1 MVELLLG
8 PSQFSVSLF
17 FRRPFQIASHQRRRY
32 KRKREKQKR
41 LLFIMLGVDDR
52 FVVETVAPAWIR
64 PESG

>member
-1 MVELLLG
+1 MELLLG
-8 PSQFSVSLF
+8 TSQFSVSLF

-32 KRKREKQKR
+32 KRKREQQKR
-41 LLFIMLGVDDR
+41 LLFIMLGVEDR